1 MILCLLL
8 IVPSLLGIANT
19 RINYDMLD
27 YLPSSMETVK
37 GQNIL
42 LDQFDKGAF
51 SLIVVKGMEPKDVA
65 ALKEKI
71 AQIEHV
77 DSVIWYNDI
86 ADVSIPMEIL
96 PTEYYNAFNSGDE
109 TLMAVFFDTSTSDD
123 ATIEA
128 IQQVRAVTGT
138 QCFVSGM
145 SAMVTDLK
153 TLAEH
158 EEPIYVL
165 IAVVLACAVMM
176 LFMDSWLVPLMF
188 LSSIGLAILYNLGTN
203 YFLGEISFITKALSA
218 VLQLAVTMDYSI
230 FLWHSYCEEKGR
242 YADHNEAMAHAI
254 NNTLRAVAGSSL
266 TTVAGFIALCFMT
279 YTLGFNLGIV
289 MAKGVFLGVIGCVT
303 TLPAMILLLDKP
315 LEKTMHR
322 ALMPKFNR
330 LADFIAR
337 RSWIFLIVFA
347 ILIAPAV
354 YGYSHTQTYYE
365 LSKSLPDDMAYAIA
379 NTKLSEDFDIST
391 THMALVSADLSQK
404 DTAEMIA
411 DMSAVDGV
419 KQAIGLD
426 SLIGPDVPEEILPNS
441 IRNILESD
449 EYKLL
454 LINSEYKVASDSVN
468 NQIDEVNTILKGYDK
483 NAMLIGEA
491 PVTKDMISITGHDF
505 DVVTAISIAA
515 VFIIIAFTL
524 KSISLP
530 VILVAVIE
538 FAIFIN
544 LGIPYYTGTALPF
557 ITPICISTIQLG
569 STVDYAILMTTRFVK
584 ERALGHEKHQA
595 ISISISTSAPSI
607 IVSALGFFAATF
619 GVALYSNIDM
629 ISSMC
634 KLMARG
640 AIISMLSVLFV
651 LPALFSLLDKPIR
664 KTTFLYGMHRGN
676 RRKSPALMA
685 GSEEFK

>member
-1 MILCLLL
+1 
-8 IVPSLLGIANT
+8 
-19 RINYDMLD
+19 
-27 YLPSSMETVK
+27 
-37 GQNIL
+37 
-42 LDQFDKGAF
+42 
-51 SLIVVKGMEPKDVA
+51 
-65 ALKEKI
+65 
-71 AQIEHV
+71 
-77 DSVIWYNDI
+77 
-86 ADVSIPMEIL
+86 
-96 PTEYYNAFNSGDE
+96 
-109 TLMAVFFDTSTSDD
+109 
-123 ATIEA
+123 
-128 IQQVRAVTGT
+128 
-138 QCFVSGM
+138 
-145 SAMVTDLK
+145 
-153 TLAEH
+153 
-158 EEPIYVL
+158 
-165 IAVVLACAVMM
+165 
-176 LFMDSWLVPLMF
+176 MDSWLVPLMF